1 MKEYNLKIK
10 ERESYDVIVT
20 GGGIAGVAAA
30 VAASRGGAKTL
41 LIEKSVNLGGL
52 ATNGLIS
59 WYEPLCD
66 GQGNQMVKG
75 IAEELI
81 KLCSQ
86 YSFDNIP
93 KCWGG
98 SGHNAS
104 RNERYSTFFSPTV
117 FSAALDEFVVN
128 NGVNLRFDTLTTYP
142 IMNGNVCEGVITE
155 SVSGAEF
162 FGAKVVIDATGDA
175 SVIHRAG
182 IPTVEG
188 KNYMTYVA
196 HYCDVTGAERLCSD
210 ADFSAF
216 RKWMGIGSNMFG
228 NGHPEGMK
236 RISGTNT
243 DDITE
248 YMLTGKACLLKKIKS
263 MDKDSFDIMTLPF
276 MPQLRTIRRL
286 QGAAD
291 FNGVDG
297 ETYDDAI
304 GNCGDF
310 RPDGA
315 GKHYQ
320 IPFGALYNKDFP
332 NILAAGRVI
341 SAPQGD
347 GWEVA
352 RVIPNCALTGEAAGK
367 AAALCALW
375 GYSLE
380 SIRSEHMD
388 KIFV

>member
-1 MKEYNLKIK
+1 MKEFNLKTV
-10 ERESYDVIVT
+10 ERGSYDVIVV

-30 VAASRGGAKTL
+30 VAAARSGAATF

-66 GQGNQMVKG
+66 GQGTQVVRG

-93 KCWGG
+93 KRWGG
-98 SGHNAS
+98 SGHNAP
-104 RNERYSTFFSPTV
+104 RNDRYSTLFSPTV
-117 FSAALDEFVVN
+117 FSAALDKFVTD
-128 NGVNLRFDTLTTYP
+128 NGVKIRFDTLTTYP
-142 IMNGNVCEGVITE
+142 VMDGNICEGVIAE
-155 SVSGAEF
+155 SCSGTEF
-162 FGAKVVIDATGDA
+162 FRAKTVIDATGDA

-196 HYCDVTGAERLCSD
+196 HYCDLTGAERLSTD
-210 ADFSAF
+210 SDFSAF
-216 RKWMGIGSNMFG
+216 RKWMGIGSDMFG
-228 NGHPEGMK
+228 NGHPKEMK
-236 RISGTNT
+236 RISGTNA
-243 DDITE
+243 DEITE
-248 YMLTGKACLLKKIKS
+248 YILTGKACLLKKIKN

-286 QGAAD
+286 QGATD
-291 FNGVDG
+291 FNAVDG

-310 RPDGA
+310 RPGGE

-320 IPFGALYNKDFP
+320 IPFGALYNRDFP
-332 NILAAGRVI
+332 NILAAGRII

-367 AAALCALW
+367 AAALHSLS
-375 GYSLE
+375 GYSFE
-380 SIRSEHMD
+380 NIRSECMD

>member
-1 MKEYNLKIK
+1 MKEFNLKPI
-10 ERESYDVIVT
+10 ERESYDVIVI

-30 VAASRGGAKTL
+30 VAAARGGAETF

-66 GQGNQMVKG
+66 GQGTQMVKG

-86 YSFDNIP
+86 YSFDNLP

-98 SGHNAS
+98 SEHNKP
-104 RNERYSTFFSPTV
+104 RNQRYSTFFSPTV
-117 FSAALDEFVVN
+117 FSAALDKFVADS
-128 NGVNLRFDTLTTYP
+128 GVKLRFDTLATYP
-142 IMNGNVCEGVITE
+142 VMNKNVCEGVITE
-155 SVSGAEF
+155 SVSGAEY
-162 FGAKVVIDATGDA
+162 FGAKVVIDASGDA
-175 SVIHRAG
+175 SVLSRAG
-182 IPTVEG
+182 VPTVEG

-196 HYCDVTGAERLCSD
+196 HYCDIEGNEKLCADSD
-210 ADFSAF
+210 FAAF
-216 RKWMGIGSNMFG
+216 RKWMGIGSDMFG

-236 RISGTNT
+236 RISGTDADEVT
-243 DDITE
+243 Q
-248 YMLTGKACLLKKIKS
+248 YMLTGKACLMERIKN
-263 MDKDSFDIMTLPF
+263 MDKDSYDVMTLPF

-286 QGAAD
+286 CGETD
-291 FNGVDG
+291 FNAVDG
-297 ETYDDAI
+297 EIYDDAI

-320 IPFGALYNKDFP
+320 IPFGALYNRDFP
-332 NILAAGRVI
+332 NLLAAGRII

-347 GWEVA
+347 GWEIA

-367 AAALCALW
+367 AAALKALS
-375 GYSLE
+375 GYSFE
-380 SIRSEHMD
+380 NIRSEHID
-388 KIFV
+388 KIFI

>member
-1 MKEYNLKIK
+1 MKEFNLKPI
-10 ERESYDVIVT
+10 ERESYDVIVV

-30 VAASRGGAKTL
+30 VSAARSGANTL

-66 GQGNQMVKG
+66 GEGTQVVKG

-81 KLCSQ
+81 LLCAK

-93 KCWGG
+93 KHWGA
-98 SGHNAS
+98 SGHNAP
-104 RNERYSTFFSPTV
+104 RNDRYSTYFSPTV
-117 FSAALDEFVVN
+117 FSAALDEFVTG
-128 NGVNLRFDTLTTYP
+128 NGVKLRFDTLTTYP
-142 IMNGNVCEGVITE
+142 VMNGNHCEGVIAESCSGTE
-155 SVSGAEF
+155 Y

-175 SVIHRAG
+175 SVMHRAG
-182 IPTVEG
+182 MPTVEG

-196 HYCDVTGAERLCSD
+196 HYCNLDGAKKLCD
-210 ADFSAF
+210 DTDFSAF
-216 RKWMGIGSNMFG
+216 RQWMGIGSDMFG

-236 RISGTNT
+236 RISGTNA

-248 YMLTGKACLLKKIKS
+248 YMLTGKACLMQRIKN
-263 MDKDSFDIMTLPF
+263 MDKDNFDIMTLPF

-286 QGAAD
+286 QGVTD
-291 FNGVDG
+291 FNAVDG

-320 IPFGALYNKDFP
+320 IPFGALYNRDFP
-332 NILAAGRVI
+332 NILATGRII

-347 GWEVA
+347 GWEIA

-367 AAALCALW
+367 AATLKALS
-375 GYSLE
+375 GYSFE
-380 SIRSEHMD
+380 NIRSEHMD